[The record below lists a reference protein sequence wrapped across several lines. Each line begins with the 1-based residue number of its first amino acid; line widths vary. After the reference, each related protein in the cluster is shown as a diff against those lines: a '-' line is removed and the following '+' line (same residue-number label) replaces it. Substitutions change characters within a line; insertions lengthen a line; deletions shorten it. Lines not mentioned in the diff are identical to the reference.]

1 MAYGWNAFSEPL
13 GYTRH
18 PESLAHG
25 QQEERVM
32 LSPLGYASKEKF
44 FGINGRRIFLQ
55 AEAFDKLI
63 RELSMRCAEGTLAE
77 NLTGLRGLYGDF

>member
-1 MAYGWNAFSEPL
+1 MSLLIPGHDFALAYGWNAFSEPL

-44 FGINGRRIFLQ
+44 FGINGRLIFCRQ
-55 AEAFDKLI
+55 KLLI
-63 RELSMRCAEGTLAE
+63 S
-77 NLTGLRGLYGDF
+77 